1 MAKTPQRPTVLTRKQ
16 LVGLEREQYLNR
28 LLLIG
33 TGLIVA
39 LVLGLVAWTWALEA
53 LIHPNQN
60 VAIVEGTEIKGH
72 EFQARARLNRRFL
85 IDSYVQTYQEFLDY
99 QPFFGDDPGFQQQYY
114 TALVQITLQLD
125 PIAGGEA
132 AINQL
137 VDEKLLELEAGEME
151 IEISAE
157 QVENDLRTILGFF
170 PDGSPTPP
178 VIPTVAS
185 TSTLSPAQYAIVS
198 PTPTASVTPTASST
212 SEASATPAEQTGTA
226 EVTAT
231 AVATNPPAVS
241 PTPTLSPTPYTLEGY
256 QTLLADFYTGYQSDL
271 GMGQEDIR
279 DFIRATLLREA
290 IRDQITAD
298 LPRTQEQVWARHILM
313 PTEEEAQAVLDRLDG
328 GEDWND
334 LAAELSTDESNAALG
349 GDLGWF
355 PMEAMVDPFGTV
367 AFGLS
372 IGEIS
377 EPVQTEFGW
386 HIIQVLG
393 HENRPLDQNGYEQL
407 REQKMT
413 EYIQSLREKY
423 SWEIFDSWQAMA
435 PDEPQIPPQF
445 RLQ

>member
-1 MAKTPQRPTVLTRKQ
+1 
-16 LVGLEREQYLNR
+16 
-28 LLLIG
+28 
-33 TGLIVA
+33 
-39 LVLGLVAWTWALEA
+39 
-53 LIHPNQN
+53 

-72 EFQARARLNRRFL
+72 EFQDRARLNRRFL

-99 QPFFGDDPGFQQQYY
+99 QPFFGDDPSFQQQYY

-137 VDEKLLELEAGEME
+137 VDEQLLELEAVEME
-151 IEISAE
+151 IEISDE

-178 VIPTVAS
+178 VIPTAAS

-212 SEASATPAEQTGTA
+212 SEASATPAEITGTA

-231 AVATNPPAVS
+231 AATAAATNPPEES

-256 QTLLADFYTGYQSDL
+256 QSLLADFYTGYQSDL
-271 GMGQEDIR
+271 GISQDEIR

-290 IRDQITAD
+290 IKDLIAAD
-298 LPRTQEQVWARHILM
+298 LPRTQEQVWARHILVY
-313 PTEEEAQAVLDRLDG
+313 TEEEAQVVAHRLDVG
-328 GEDWND
+328 DDWSD
-334 LAAELSTDESNAALG
+334 LAAELSIDESNAALG

-355 PMEAMVDPFGTV
+355 PMGAMVDPFGTV

-393 HENRPLDQNGYEQL
+393 HEDRPLDQNGYEQL

-413 EYIQSLREKY
+413 EYLQGLREKY
-423 SWEIFDSWQAMA
+423 SWEIFDAWQAMA
-435 PDEPQIPPQF
+435 PDEPQIPAQF